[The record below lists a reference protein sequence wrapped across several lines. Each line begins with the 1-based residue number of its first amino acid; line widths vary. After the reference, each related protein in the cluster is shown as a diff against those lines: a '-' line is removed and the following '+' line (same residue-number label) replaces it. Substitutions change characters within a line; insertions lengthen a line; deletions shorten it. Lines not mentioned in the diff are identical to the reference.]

1 MQAVIIGSGRIGCGF
16 AGHLLRAAGY
26 DLCFLSRNAQMV
38 AHLNRVGSYR
48 VLLAHG
54 RHREEHA
61 VDQVRALLVTDHAA
75 CVSALAAAD
84 LIVTAVGAGNLAAV
98 APLLAAGLAARR
110 TPVNVL
116 AFENLANAGAELRTR
131 VASCLGAQGD
141 LQAFGFSGTLVTRA
155 VTQCVGDP
163 AGDAPLVF
171 LGDPPAELVVD
182 GRSLVQPLPQLPTMI
197 VADDFAAWMQRKL
210 FIFSAGHATC
220 AYLGHLK
227 GYRYIHSAIRD
238 AEIRHAVV
246 QAMTEGQRGI
256 ASLHGED
263 FAGGPAHLEQILE
276 RFGNAAITDPVSRVA
291 RDPSRKLS
299 PDDRL
304 LGAARLAE
312 QAGVHPEQLL
322 RAAAAA
328 YCFSDPADTVA
339 ARLQEEIRVAGLRR
353 TMTRVSGLG
362 ARDRMGHSVA
372 RRWRQL
378 TRQWRADSV
387 LLDLDRVRWA

>member
-1 MQAVIIGSGRIGCGF
+1 MKAVILGSGRIGCGF

-26 DLCFLSRNAQMV
+26 ELCFISRNADMV

-48 VLLAHG
+48 VLLANG
-54 RHREEHA
+54 REQALHE
-61 VDQVRALLVTDHAA
+61 VGDVRALLDTDHAG
-75 CVSALAAAD
+75 CVAALVAAD
-84 LIVTAVGAGNLAAV
+84 VIVTAVGPANLRAV
-98 APLLAAGLAARR
+98 APLLASALAVRR
-110 TPVNVL
+110 SPVNVL
-116 AFENLANAGAELRTR
+116 AFENLANAGAELRAR
-131 VASCLGAQGD
+131 VASCLPAGSD
-141 LQAFGFSGTLVTRA
+141 LGAFGFSGTLVTRA

-163 AGDAPLVF
+163 RADEPLVF

-182 GRSLVQPLPQLPTMI
+182 GRSMVQPFPQLPTLV

-220 AYLGHLK
+220 AYLGYLK

-238 AEIRHAVV
+238 EEIRSAVM
-246 QAMTEGQRGI
+246 QAMSEGQRGI
-256 ASLHGED
+256 AALYGTT

-299 PDDRL
+299 AGDRL
-304 LGAARLAE
+304 LGAARLAQ

-328 YCFSDPADTVA
+328 YCFSDPADAQA
-339 ARLQEEIRVAGLRR
+339 AGLQEEIRVAGLRR
-353 TMTRVSGLG
+353 TMNRVSGLG
-362 ARDRMGHSVA
+362 TRDRLGRSVA
-372 RRWRQL
+372 HRWRQL
-378 TRQWRADSV
+378 TRQWHADSV
-387 LLDLDRVRWA
+387 LLDLDRVHWA